1 MRLIYRRALGFLK
14 RGLYGGGSRTMNVL
28 IGFFRQVR
36 DLFRGDEFLVGTRI
50 GIVLLVFFS
59 VFHFV
64 DILTDRKIEGE
75 VNSFSGV
82 LYHVTSG
89 SSIGNTVVYRDGDKY
104 RWLFASPRYVRILGL
119 REYKGKE
126 LVFNAIGRE
135 LYSCKYQGREVCGSR
150 CSNLNEC
157 QNRKDSA
164 LGTIWIMFVL
174 AIFTVSSFLIYKLR
188 DRRCV
193 NV

>member
-1 MRLIYRRALGFLK
+1 MRLIYIRALEVLK
-14 RGLYGGGSRTMNVL
+14 MGLYGGGSRAMNVL

-36 DLFRGDEFLVGTRI
+36 GLFRGDEFLVGTRI

-82 LYHVTSG
+82 LYYVSPG
-89 SSIGNTVVYRDGDKY
+89 STVGSTVVFRSDGYRK
-104 RWLFASPRYVRILGL
+104 LFADPRYVSAVGL
-119 REYKGKE
+119 KNYKGRE
-126 LVFNAIGRE
+126 LVFNSIGRT
-135 LYSCKYQGREVCGSR
+135 LYSCTYKGREVCGSK
-150 CSNLNEC
+150 CSGLNDC
-157 QNRKDSA
+157 QNRKASA
-164 LGTIWIMFVL
+164 LGTVWILSVL
-174 AIFTVSSFLIYKLR
+174 TIFTVSSFLIYKLR
-188 DRRCV
+188 DRGFI